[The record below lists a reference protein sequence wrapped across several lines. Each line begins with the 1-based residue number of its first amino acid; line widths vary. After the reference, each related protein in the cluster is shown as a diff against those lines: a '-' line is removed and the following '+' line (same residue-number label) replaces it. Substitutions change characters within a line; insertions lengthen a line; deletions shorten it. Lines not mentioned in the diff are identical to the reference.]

1 MRRPP
6 SSLRSPPPEKRPGEP
21 GEAKERSSRLA
32 RAACVALALI
42 PAAAAAEKFVAL
54 GTQPDGA
61 VVYVQ
66 TAPPTQLPDGRRQ
79 GWFRTVARASESVR
93 DEFGVVQQYSELLA
107 LNVADC
113 KARRMGAASMT
124 YRDDHGVVVARFET
138 KPAEVELV
146 GVRPNTLG
154 ESMFGWLCAS
164 RPPTALPPLQSG
176 GSPFK

>member
-1 MRRPP
+1 MRR
-6 SSLRSPPPEKRPGEP
+6 
-21 GEAKERSSRLA
+21 
-32 RAACVALALI
+32 AALVALALV
-42 PAAAAAEKFVAL
+42 PAAAGAETFVAF
-54 GTQPDGA
+54 GAQPDGA
-61 VVYVQ
+61 IVYVQ
-66 TAPPTQLPDGRRQ
+66 SAPPAQLPDGRRQ
-79 GWFRTVARASESVR
+79 GWFRTVARGSESVR

-113 KARRMGAASMT
+113 KARRMGAASMM
-124 YRDDHGVVVARFET
+124 YRDDHGVVVARYEL

-164 RPPTALPPLQSG
+164 RQGTAAPPLQSG